1 MTNRITRQ
9 GVSLDIKTSHR
20 ERCDLN
26 SQWITF
32 LYMKSCSFLAR
43 ILGWGEYQ
51 LRSKPI
57 QPSELLSKL
66 SWYPSWRN
74 QALACLSVAGW
85 GQL

>member
-9 GVSLDIKTSHR
+9 AVFLDKKTSPR

-32 LYMKSCSFLAR
+32 FYMKSCSFLAR

-57 QPSELLSKL
+57 QLSELLSQL
-66 SWYPSWRN
+66 SWYPSGRN
-74 QALACLSVAGW
+74 QALTCLSVAGW